1 MSIGYFNTNKL
12 SPWQMDLDNFSGHLV
27 SQVFKMIIGKVAGLK
42 KYSAEPGLNDA
53 INLSTEYA

>member
-1 MSIGYFNTNKL
+1 
-12 SPWQMDLDNFSGHLV
+12 MDLDNFSGHLV

-42 KYSAEPGLNDA
+42 KYSAEPGLNGA